1 MATGWSMTAGRVEAQ
16 GKKTRAG
23 KGARGGRKVVGSVEA
38 QAIMTPP
45 EMVGARL
52 VPASPFGGPSKMLD
66 HVLALYGGGPVMWLG
81 TVCLFWRVCRRR
93 KKGPGLLEGG
103 PHRVGS
109 AGTTLLYSGTTGGLL
124 PAPDLLALGL
134 LDAFFG
140 ERAEL
145 EGRLGLRPLAHALV
159 HELLAGQ
166 VAPAAAPRPAM

>member
-1 MATGWSMTAGRVEAQ
+1 M
-16 GKKTRAG
+16 
-23 KGARGGRKVVGSVEA
+23 A

-52 VPASPFGGPSKMLD
+52 VPASPFGGPSKMLG
-66 HVLALYGGGPVMWLG
+66 HVLTLYGGGPVMWLG

-124 PAPDLLALGL
+124 PAPNLLTLGL
-134 LDAFFG
+134 LDAFDG
-140 ERAEL
+140 EGAER
-145 EGRLGLRPLAHALV
+145 EGRLGLRPLTRALE
-159 HELLAGQ
+159 HEVLAVR
-166 VAPAAAPRPAM
+166 VAPAATP